1 MNNDKNKQ
9 SIGEEI
15 ANAVSHGVGALLA
28 LTGLILMII
37 KAETKVAIV
46 GVTLFGICAFV
57 LYIMSTL
64 YHSFKHKSTTKAV
77 FHRFDH
83 SSIYLLIGG
92 TYLPVFL
99 IVINYPLNIILIIIQ
114 WIVIITGISL
124 KGATFNKFNKIHFIL
139 YLILGW
145 SGIMV
150 IKPVYNYSLGAFY
163 FILAGGVSYTIG
175 TLFYGFKWFK
185 FSHFIWHLFV
195 IMGTILH
202 FFAVYLY
209 LI

>member
-1 MNNDKNKQ
+1 MSENNKKQ
-9 SIGEEI
+9 SFGEEI
-15 ANAVSHGVGALLA
+15 ANAISHGIGAILA
-28 LTGLILMII
+28 LVGLVLMIV
-37 KAETKVAIV
+37 KAETKAAIV
-46 GVTLFGICAFV
+46 GVTLFGISALV
-57 LYIMSTL
+57 LYVMSTL
-64 YHSFKHKSTTKAV
+64 YHSFRSQSKTKAV

-92 TYLPVFL
+92 TYLPVYL
-99 IVINYPLNIILIIIQ
+99 IVINYPLNLILIIIQ
-114 WIVIITGISL
+114 WTVIIIGISL

-145 SGIMV
+145 SGIM
-150 IKPVYNYSLGAFY
+150 IIRPVYNFSLGAFY

-185 FSHFIWHLFV
+185 YSHLIWHLFV

>member
-1 MNNDKNKQ
+1 MSKNNKKQ
-9 SIGEEI
+9 TLGEEI
-15 ANAVSHGVGALLA
+15 ANAISHGVGALLA

-37 KAETKVAIV
+37 KAESKVAIV
-46 GVTLFGICAFV
+46 GVTLFGVSALI
-57 LYIMSTL
+57 LYVMSTL
-64 YHSFKHKSTTKAV
+64 YHSFRHSSTTIAV

-92 TYLPVFL
+92 TYLPVYL
-99 IVINYPLNIILIIIQ
+99 IIINYPLNIIYIIIQ
-114 WIVIITGISL
+114 WTVIIAGISL

-145 SGIMV
+145 SGLMV
-150 IKPVYNYSLGAFY
+150 FKPLYNFSLGAFY
-163 FILAGGVSYTIG
+163 FILAGGVSYTLG

-185 FSHFIWHLFV
+185 YSHFIWHLFV